1 MKWIIVGLG
10 NPGGEYA
17 ATRHNTGRVVLEE
30 FRGAHDI
37 PDWEIKKP
45 YNALATKGEVA
56 KTEVLLIEPETMVNN
71 SGKSL
76 LSLVKSKKQAERL
89 VVIYDDL
96 DLPLG
101 KWKFSFNRGSGG
113 HKGVESIACAIKTKA
128 FVRVRVGITPVSL
141 LGKMKK
147 PKGGGA
153 VVKFILGKF
162 TNSELVELKKV
173 SKEVSWGL
181 EILLKHGLER
191 AMGECN
197 NKR

>member
-1 MKWIIVGLG
+1 MKWIIAGLG
-10 NPGGEYA
+10 NPGGEYM
-17 ATRHNTGRVVLEE
+17 ATRHNTGRLVLEE
-30 FRGAHDI
+30 FREAYDLSG
-37 PDWEIKKP
+37 WEEKKS
-45 YNALATKGEVA
+45 YKALASGGKVA
-56 KTEVLLIEPETMVNN
+56 KAEVLLLLPETMMNN

-76 LSLVKSKKQAERL
+76 LSLVKSKKQAEQL

-96 DLPLG
+96 DLPVG

-113 HKGVESIACAIKTKA
+113 HKGIESIVRAIKTKA

-147 PKGGGA
+147 PRGDDA

-162 TNSELVELKKV
+162 SSSELAELKKV
-173 SKEVSWGL
+173 SKEISKGL
-181 EILLKHGLER
+181 ETLLTHGREK

-197 NKR
+197 H